1 MAMIKIICPNC
12 GRILGDT
19 DKSIDCNMNCRGCKK
34 TVAIKMH
41 VASFSDYLRKENND
55 NKSK

>member
-19 DKSIDCNMNCRGCKK
+19 NKSIDCNMNCRGCKK

-41 VASFSDYLRKENND
+41 VASFSDYLRKEKDD
-55 NKSK
+55 N